1 MNQSC
6 YAKHRGRLSI
16 FHLQLQAAPEFH
28 VNTPFRVACEKYSR
42 TECPFTTTIMGGF
55 ETKDRTCGSTAVTAD
70 SSWGSNPNIQPSK
83 STTCPSPPQSKSSF
97 SCWQI
102 LYLFNLPQNFSYWP
116 NESSLLEL
124 LHCSDKQ
131 SLCSNRA
138 PYSISTPCSE
148 PLVAD
153 KYQVEAQMCL
163 QI

>member
-1 MNQSC
+1 MPSIVVGFQFFIYSC
-6 YAKHRGRLSI
+6 KLHPNFMSI
-16 FHLQLQAAPEFH
+16 HYLEQHVKNIQELNVPSLQ
-28 VNTPFRVACEKYSR
+28 TR
-42 TECPFTTTIMGGF
+42 MGGF
-55 ETKDRTCGSTAVTAD
+55 ETKDHTCGSTAVTAD

-148 PLVAD
+148 P
-153 KYQVEAQMCL
+153 
-163 QI
+163 